1 MQKKHDARFWDNTK
15 VVPYLYILP
24 NMILFFVFMILP
36 LLMTSYL
43 SLVRWSGLGK
53 PVFIGVKNYSTIFSD
68 RVFILSLVNTVKFTL
83 ATVPLLMV
91 CSLFLA
97 ILLNKKI
104 PLRGIIRSII
114 YMPAVVSM
122 VAAGMIF
129 IWMFNS
135 QTGLIN
141 YVLELL
147 GFSKI
152 DWINDPSHAMIMVIV
167 TTLWTR
173 TGYNMV
179 IYIAGLQSISPEY
192 YEAAQIDG
200 ASPWQQFR
208 FVTMPLLQFTHVFI
222 MITCVIYSFRS
233 FDLIYTM
240 TKGGPLNSTKTMV
253 VYIYDLAFQK
263 NKFGVAS
270 AAGVV
275 LFLILL
281 VFTIVRMYNDRRNSK

>member
-1 MQKKHDARFWDNTK
+1 
-15 VVPYLYILP
+15 
-24 NMILFFVFMILP
+24 
-36 LLMTSYL
+36 MTFYY
-43 SLVRWSGLGK
+43 SLVQWSGLGQPK
-53 PVFIGVKNYSTIFSD
+53 FIGLKNYATIFSD
-68 RVFILSLVNTVKFTL
+68 RVFMLSLINTVKFTL
-83 ATVPLLMV
+83 ATVPVLMV
-91 CSLFLA
+91 LALSLA
-97 ILLNKKI
+97 IVLNKKI
-104 PLRGIIRSII
+104 PLRGVIRSII

-141 YVLELL
+141 YVLEFL

-152 DWINDPSHAMIMVIV
+152 DWINDPSYAMIMVII

-179 IYIAGLQSISPEY
+179 IYIAGLQSISAEY

-200 ASPWQQFR
+200 ASSWQQFR
-208 FVTMPLLQFTHVFI
+208 FITMPLLTFTHVFI
-222 MITCVIYSFRS
+222 MITCVIHSFRA

-240 TKGGPLNSTKTMV
+240 TKGGPLNSTKTLV
-253 VYIYDLAFQK
+253 VYIYDMAFQK
-263 NKFGVAS
+263 NRFGVAS
-270 AAGVV
+270 AAGVI

-281 VFTIVRMYNDRRNSK
+281 VFTLIRMRIDRRNA